1 MTTAL
6 KAPILVS
13 RSSLQRL
20 ANKYPNYLQPII
32 KPIKKEPDTPW
43 GPKFK
48 LFAYSCAAIAVP
60 YSMAMI
66 VSASPS
72 LRDYLEEDSDPLK
85 DNLGRRVV
93 QFVRWYW
100 GEEGAIPYSEYLEKQ
115 MLNDSDA
122 HGNTNSSNNKNNNN
136 EDEISLQGEL
146 SAMDRRK
153 ELDIQTRMYDSYN
166 IHIHR
171 DDSEMDMTAPGLILY
186 QQQLK
191 DIQNSKQSD
200 SSLND
205 RIWITFQDQP
215 ENTSH
220 TDKENGMSVNQE
232 LIVSD
237 AVPHSTSSISD
248 SISNLTSVFSAWHF
262 FNTSNGITSSTS
274 NTTSNNQKILDDEFE
289 SRIKYIRERILQL
302 KAELSNPATLR
313 AYDDIAD
320 EIASMKQEEKQLRRE
335 RRMKKLKTLFS
346 S

>member
-1 MTTAL
+1 MTTVL
-6 KAPILVS
+6 KVPILVS

-60 YSMAMI
+60 YSMGMI

-72 LRDYLEEDSDPLK
+72 LRDYLEGDSDPLK

-100 GEEGAIPYSEYLEKQ
+100 GEEDAIPYSEYLEKQ
-115 MLNDSDA
+115 MSHDSDA
-122 HGNTNSSNNKNNNN
+122 YCNTNNNIKKKNHK
-136 EDEISLQGEL
+136 DEISLHGEL
-146 SAMDRRK
+146 SAMDRQK
-153 ELDIQTRMYDSYN
+153 ELDIQKRMYDSYN
-166 IHIHR
+166 IHIYR

-191 DIQNSKQSD
+191 DIQSSKQSD
-200 SSLND
+200 SSSND

-215 ENTSH
+215 EESSH
-220 TDKENGMSVNQE
+220 TDKENGISVNQD
-232 LIVSD
+232 LIVSETVSD
-237 AVPHSTSSISD
+237 STSSISD
-248 SISNLTSVFSAWHF
+248 SISKLTSVFSAWHY
-262 FNTSNGITSSTS
+262 FNTSITSSTS
-274 NTTSNNQKILDDEFE
+274 NTTSTNQKTLDDEFE
-289 SRIKYIRERILQL
+289 SRIKHIRERILQL
-302 KAELSNPATLR
+302 KTELSNPATLR

-335 RRMKKLKTLFS
+335 RRMKKLKALFS
-346 S
+346 I